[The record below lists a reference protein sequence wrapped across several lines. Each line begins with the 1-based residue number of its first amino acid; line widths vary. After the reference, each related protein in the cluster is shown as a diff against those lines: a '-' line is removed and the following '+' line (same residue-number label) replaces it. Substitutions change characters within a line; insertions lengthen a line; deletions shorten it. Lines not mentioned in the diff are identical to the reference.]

1 MASLKLSN
9 LDKVFPSGERAL
21 YDVNLEV
28 RDGEFL
34 VILGGENSGKSTV
47 LRLTAGLD
55 TESDGKVF
63 IDGKDVTDSDPKDRD
78 IAMVFKSATIYPT
91 MNVFDNLAY
100 SLKMRKAPAA
110 LVNERV
116 KVVSAVLGLD
126 EVLYRKPKTL
136 TSAQKQR
143 VALGRAIVREPRV
156 YLLDDPL
163 SGLDDKLRR
172 ELLSVIIN
180 LQARMKATFVYATKN
195 VNEAMTMGTR
205 IAVMKNGFLQQS
217 DTPANL
223 YDYPA
228 NEYVAFLV
236 GAPTIN
242 FIRDAE
248 IVAGENG
255 YLAQFKGGEIALSE
269 SIVKRFENIAA
280 YAGSGKR
287 VTLGIR
293 PEDAKSGD
301 GEIKGKVVKAENGA
315 NYAECEIAPDISFTF
330 AADKEYAAGAEIC
343 LSLDKDRL
351 HIFDAETRL
360 TLLARD
366 AGYAESG
373 LPDTHFKPL
382 GFVEEES
389 IYYGS
394 KAAKAQ
400 NKRK

>member
-255 YLAQFKGGEIALSE
+255 YLAQFKGGEIALPE

-301 GEIKGKVVKAENGA
+301 GEIKGKVVKAESGA

-366 AGYAESG
+366 AGYAESD

>member
-255 YLAQFKGGEIALSE
+255 YLAQFKGGEIALPE

-330 AADKEYAAGAEIC
+330 AADKEYAAGAEVC

-394 KAAKAQ
+394 KVAKAQ

>member
-28 RDGEFL
+28 GDGEFL

-47 LRLTAGLD
+47 LRLIAGLD

-217 DTPANL
+217 DTPASL

-242 FIRDAE
+242 FIRDAK

-255 YLAQFKGGEIALSE
+255 YLAQFKGGEIALPE
-269 SIVKRFENIAA
+269 SIVKRFENIAE
-280 YAGSGKR
+280 YAGSGKS

-301 GEIKGKVVKAENGA
+301 GEIKGKVVKAAADG
-315 NYAECEIAPDISFTF
+315 YAECEIAPDISFTF

-366 AGYAESG
+366 AGYVESG
-373 LPDTHFKPL
+373 LPDTRFKPL

>member
-47 LRLTAGLD
+47 LRLIAGLD

-205 IAVMKNGFLQQS
+205 IVVMKNGFLQQS

-255 YLAQFKGGEIALSE
+255 YLAQFKGGEIALPE

-301 GEIKGKVVKAENGA
+301 GEIKGKVVKAESGA

>member
-63 IDGKDVTDSDPKDRD
+63 IDGKDVTDSDPKDSD

-255 YLAQFKGGEIALSE
+255 YLAQFKGGEIALPE

-301 GEIKGKVVKAENGA
+301 SEIKGKVVKAESGA

-366 AGYAESG
+366 AGYAESD

-394 KAAKAQ
+394 KAVKAQ

>member
-47 LRLTAGLD
+47 LRLIAGLD

-217 DTPANL
+217 DTPASL

-242 FIRDAE
+242 FIRDAK

-255 YLAQFKGGEIALSE
+255 YLAQFKGGEIALPE
-269 SIVKRFENIAA
+269 SIVKRFENIAE
-280 YAGSGKR
+280 YAGSGKS

-301 GEIKGKVVKAENGA
+301 GEIKGKVVKAAADG
-315 NYAECEIAPDISFTF
+315 YAECEIAPDISFTF

-373 LPDTHFKPL
+373 LPDTRFKPL

>member
-47 LRLTAGLD
+47 LRLIAGLD

-255 YLAQFKGGEIALSE
+255 YLAQFKGGEIALPE

-301 GEIKGKVVKAENGA
+301 GEIKGKVVKAESGA

-366 AGYAESG
+366 AGYAESD

-394 KAAKAQ
+394 KAVKAQ

>member
-47 LRLTAGLD
+47 LRLIAGLD

-248 IVAGENG
+248 IVAGKNG
-255 YLAQFKGGEIALSE
+255 YLAQFKGGEIALPE

-301 GEIKGKVVKAENGA
+301 GEIKGKVVKAESGA

-366 AGYAESG
+366 AGYAESD

-394 KAAKAQ
+394 KAVKAQ

>member
-47 LRLTAGLD
+47 LRLIAGLD

-255 YLAQFKGGEIALSE
+255 YLVQFKGGEIALPE

-301 GEIKGKVVKAENGA
+301 GEIKGKVVKAESGA

>member
-47 LRLTAGLD
+47 LRLIAGLD

-217 DTPANL
+217 DAPANL

-255 YLAQFKGGEIALSE
+255 YLAQFKGGEIALPE

-366 AGYAESG
+366 AGYAESD

-394 KAAKAQ
+394 KVAKAQ

>member
-47 LRLTAGLD
+47 LRLIAGLD

-205 IAVMKNGFLQQS
+205 IVVMKNGFLQQS

-255 YLAQFKGGEIALSE
+255 YLAQFKGGEIALPE

-301 GEIKGKVVKAENGA
+301 GEIKGKVVKAESGA

-366 AGYAESG
+366 AGYAESD

>member
-47 LRLTAGLD
+47 LRLIAGLD

-255 YLAQFKGGEIALSE
+255 YLAQFKGGEIALPE

>member
-47 LRLTAGLD
+47 LRLIAGLD

-255 YLAQFKGGEIALSE
+255 YLAQFKGGEIALPE

-301 GEIKGKVVKAENGA
+301 GEIKGKVVKAENGT

-360 TLLARD
+360 TMLARD
-366 AGYAESG
+366 AGYAESD

>member
-47 LRLTAGLD
+47 LRLIAGLD

-255 YLAQFKGGEIALSE
+255 YLAQFKGGEIALPE

-301 GEIKGKVVKAENGA
+301 GEIKGKVVKAESGA

-366 AGYAESG
+366 AGYAESD

>member
-47 LRLTAGLD
+47 LRLIAGLD

-255 YLAQFKGGEIALSE
+255 YLAQFKGGEIALPE

-366 AGYAESG
+366 AGYAESD

>member
-47 LRLTAGLD
+47 LRLIAGLD

-242 FIRDAE
+242 FIRNAE

-255 YLAQFKGGEIALSE
+255 YLAQFKGGEIALPE

-301 GEIKGKVVKAENGA
+301 GEIKGKVVKAESGA

-366 AGYAESG
+366 AGYAESD

-394 KAAKAQ
+394 KAVKAQ

>member
-228 NEYVAFLV
+228 NEDVAFLV

-255 YLAQFKGGEIALSE
+255 YLAQFKGGEIALPE

-301 GEIKGKVVKAENGA
+301 GEIKGKVVKAESGA

-366 AGYAESG
+366 AGYAESD

-394 KAAKAQ
+394 KAVKAQ

>member
-195 VNEAMTMGTR
+195 VNEAMTM
-205 IAVMKNGFLQQS
+205 KNGFLQQS

-255 YLAQFKGGEIALSE
+255 YLAQFKGGEIALPE

>member
-255 YLAQFKGGEIALSE
+255 YLAQFKGGEIALPE

-301 GEIKGKVVKAENGA
+301 GEIKGKVVKAESGA

>member
-47 LRLTAGLD
+47 LRLIAGLD

-195 VNEAMTMGTR
+195 VNEAMKIGR
-205 IAVMKNGFLQQS
+205 AS
-217 DTPANL
+217 CR
-223 YDYPA
+223 
-228 NEYVAFLV
+228 E
-236 GAPTIN
+236 
-242 FIRDAE
+242 
-248 IVAGENG
+248 
-255 YLAQFKGGEIALSE
+255 
-269 SIVKRFENIAA
+269 
-280 YAGSGKR
+280 R
-287 VTLGIR
+287 V
-293 PEDAKSGD
+293 
-301 GEIKGKVVKAENGA
+301 
-315 NYAECEIAPDISFTF
+315 
-330 AADKEYAAGAEIC
+330 
-343 LSLDKDRL
+343 
-351 HIFDAETRL
+351 
-360 TLLARD
+360 
-366 AGYAESG
+366 
-373 LPDTHFKPL
+373 
-382 GFVEEES
+382 
-389 IYYGS
+389 
-394 KAAKAQ
+394 
-400 NKRK
+400 

>member
-195 VNEAMTMGTR
+195 VNEAMTMGTS

-255 YLAQFKGGEIALSE
+255 YLAQFKGGEIALPE

>member
-47 LRLTAGLD
+47 LRLIAGLD

-255 YLAQFKGGEIALSE
+255 YLAQFKGGEIALPE

-280 YAGSGKR
+280 YAGSGKC

-301 GEIKGKVVKAENGA
+301 GEIKGKVVKAESGA

-389 IYYGS
+389 IYCGS

>member
-1 MASLKLSN
+1 MKLSN
-9 LDKVFPSGERAL
+9 LYKVFPSGERAL

-255 YLAQFKGGEIALSE
+255 YLAQFKGGEIALPE

-301 GEIKGKVVKAENGA
+301 GEIKGKVVKAESGA

-366 AGYAESG
+366 AGYAESD

-394 KAAKAQ
+394 KAVKAQ

>member
-47 LRLTAGLD
+47 LRLIAGLD

-255 YLAQFKGGEIALSE
+255 YLAQFKGGEIALPE

-301 GEIKGKVVKAENGA
+301 GEIKGKVVKAESGA
-315 NYAECEIAPDISFTF
+315 NYAECVIAPDISFTF

-394 KAAKAQ
+394 KAVKAQ

>member
-47 LRLTAGLD
+47 LRLIAGLD

-217 DTPANL
+217 DTPASL

-242 FIRDAE
+242 FIRDAK

-255 YLAQFKGGEIALSE
+255 YLAQFKGGEIALPE
-269 SIVKRFENIAA
+269 SIVKRFENIAE
-280 YAGSGKR
+280 YAGSGKS

-330 AADKEYAAGAEIC
+330 AADKENAAGAEVC

-366 AGYAESG
+366 AGYVESG
-373 LPDTHFKPL
+373 LPDTDFKPL
-382 GFVEEES
+382 DFVEETS

-394 KAAKAQ
+394 KAVKAQ

>member
-255 YLAQFKGGEIALSE
+255 YLAQFKGGEIALPE

-389 IYYGS
+389 I
-394 KAAKAQ
+394 
-400 NKRK
+400 

>member
-47 LRLTAGLD
+47 LRLIAGLD

-91 MNVFDNLAY
+91 VNVFDNLAY

-255 YLAQFKGGEIALSE
+255 YLAQFKGGEIALPE

-366 AGYAESG
+366 AGYAESD

>member
-47 LRLTAGLD
+47 LRLIAGLD

-255 YLAQFKGGEIALSE
+255 YLAQFKGGEIALPE

-394 KAAKAQ
+394 KAVKAQ

>member
-47 LRLTAGLD
+47 LRLIAGLD

-255 YLAQFKGGEIALSE
+255 YLAQFKGGEIALPE

-366 AGYAESG
+366 AGYAERD

-394 KAAKAQ
+394 KAVKAQ

>member
-47 LRLTAGLD
+47 LRLIAGLD

-78 IAMVFKSATIYPT
+78 TAMVFKSATIYPT

-228 NEYVAFLV
+228 NEYVAFLM

-255 YLAQFKGGEIALSE
+255 YLAQFKGGEIALPE

-301 GEIKGKVVKAENGA
+301 GEIKGKVVKAENGT

-330 AADKEYAAGAEIC
+330 AADKEYATGAEIC

-366 AGYAESG
+366 AGYAESD

>member
-47 LRLTAGLD
+47 LRLIAGLD

-78 IAMVFKSATIYPT
+78 TAMVFKSATIYPT

-255 YLAQFKGGEIALSE
+255 YLAQFKGGEIALPE

-301 GEIKGKVVKAENGA
+301 GEIKGKVVKAESGA

-366 AGYAESG
+366 AGYAESD

-394 KAAKAQ
+394 KAVKTQ

>member
-47 LRLTAGLD
+47 LRLIAGLD

-110 LVNERV
+110 LVNEGV

-255 YLAQFKGGEIALSE
+255 YLAQFKGGEIALPE

>member
-47 LRLTAGLD
+47 LRLIAGLD

-217 DTPANL
+217 DTPASL

-242 FIRDAE
+242 FIRDAK

-255 YLAQFKGGEIALSE
+255 YLAQFKGGEIALPE

-280 YAGSGKR
+280 YAGSGKS

-301 GEIKGKVVKAENGA
+301 GEIKGKVVKAAADG
-315 NYAECEIAPDISFTF
+315 YAECEIAPDISFTF
-330 AADKEYAAGAEIC
+330 AADKEYAAGAEVC

-366 AGYAESG
+366 AGYVESG
-373 LPDTHFKPL
+373 LPDTDFKPL

-394 KAAKAQ
+394 KAVKAQ

>member
-255 YLAQFKGGEIALSE
+255 YLAQFKGGEIALPE

-301 GEIKGKVVKAENGA
+301 GEIKGKVVKAESGA

-394 KAAKAQ
+394 KAVKAQ